1 MQDQGHSGR
10 GTKSGKFRLRWPNLG
25 TPWVDWHRFQIPS
38 FSFCWEEAV
47 DLKAECCFFS
57 FLPLNNLCLLKTKLK
72 FGVLVMLSKHST
84 IRLPSSLITRV
95 NLNSVEIP
103 SIVIKQLQLS
113 GSVISWYIIV
123 FAAQH
128 SVVTTPF
135 DRFKLSTFFF
145 LPRGK
150 MSPERICDLQMV
162 AQLLCCGTGFLRT
175 QLETGLVSTPC

>member
-25 TPWVDWHRFQIPS
+25 TPWVDWHRFQILS

-47 DLKAECCFFS
+47 DLKAECCFFN
-57 FLPLNNLCLLKTKLK
+57 FLPLNNLCLLETKLK

-113 GSVISWYIIV
+113 GSVICWYIIV

-150 MSPERICDLQMV
+150 MSPERMCDLQMV
-162 AQLLCCGTGFLRT
+162 TQLLCCGTGFLRT
-175 QLETGLVSTPC
+175 QLETGLVSIPC